1 MILTTAYVRVMI
13 DVLLC
18 FIMHGWSMQALYYY
32 VSLCMDE
39 VCKHVSEHWQ
49 QSKCQSNANCF
60 ILWMPIKNLGPLTRE
75 TNIRHPILTLT
86 LTLSPSLSLTFS
98 HSLTP
103 SHSRLLSLPLSPSLA
118 LSHCLYIHVYI
129 YIYIIYSLH
138 MSWNVFIRVEK
149 YADGPK
155 LCQLFK

>member
-1 MILTTAYVRVMI
+1 MISTTAYVHVMI

-49 QSKCQSNANCF
+49 QSKCQSDANCF
-60 ILWMPIKNLGPLTRE
+60 ILWMPIKNLGPLTWE
-75 TNIRHPILTLT
+75 TYIRHPILTLT

-103 SHSRLLSLPLSPSLA
+103 SHSRLLSLPLSH
-118 LSHCLYIHVYI
+118 SHTVSIYMYI
-129 YIYIIYSLH
+129 YIYHIFIKYVLKCLYQGWKVRRWTKVVSII
-138 MSWNVFIRVEK
+138 
-149 YADGPK
+149 
-155 LCQLFK
+155 